1 MSNDKKPLS
10 IKSWLFKSG
19 TKAAASASAFLQAHR
34 SFLESGE
41 LAPITG
47 EILAKVDAG
56 ELMPTPALELVRNAV
71 LAHHIQVC
79 AKQAEKQM
87 IAASENETEGKS
99 TKPWHVC
106 LYTAKGD
113 VCQKLNEK
121 GKLVD
126 IDQSFDLQQRASEWA
141 DRRLTSDCAADCFA
155 VITHQPTSL
164 EVVVLYVDAMGR
176 VFPKQKNAATKKV
189 GTRDGK
195 LSFGVSCK
203 QDHAHFSH
211 G

>member
-1 MSNDKKPLS
+1 MSTPKVMTT
-10 IKSWLFKSG
+10 KSWLFKSG
-19 TKAAASASAFLQAHR
+19 TKAANSAAAFLQAHR
-34 SFLESGE
+34 AFLESGE

-56 ELMPTPALELVRNAV
+56 ELMPTPGLEMIRNAV

-87 IAASENETEGKS
+87 VAASENETGGKS
-99 TKPWHVC
+99 TKPWYVC

-121 GKLVD
+121 GKL
-126 IDQSFDLQQRASEWA
+126 IDLDMSFDLQQRASEWA

-176 VFPKQKNAATKKV
+176 VFPKQKNAATKKT
-189 GTRDGK
+189 GSRDNK
-195 LSFGVSCK
+195 LSWSAKVK